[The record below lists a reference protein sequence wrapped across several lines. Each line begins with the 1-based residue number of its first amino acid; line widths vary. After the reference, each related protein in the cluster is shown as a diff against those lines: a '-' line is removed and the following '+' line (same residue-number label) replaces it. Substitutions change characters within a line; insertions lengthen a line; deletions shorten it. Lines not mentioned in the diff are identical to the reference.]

1 MDYKNRCFSKATF
14 TLFLFKQKTCIKTGN
29 KNRKI
34 NTYSFVLQESD
45 HKIVGFIIFASMFNL
60 ANLITGSNMLC
71 GFIAIVLALAGRID
85 IAPLFIFLGAVL
97 DFFDGFVARKIGVS
111 GAMGKQLDSL
121 ADVITFGVAPGVIM
135 LVMIVLGIDNS
146 SLFPA
151 EDTTRVYQN
160 DLTYYTY
167 FQVSAWM
174 QALVYNVPNNFDA
187 SIKFLPFVAMIIPFL
202 SMFRLAK
209 FNIDERQTDRFHG
222 LPTPLNTMFFMFF
235 PLYFS
240 LNVDNWAHQG
250 KFIHLIF
257 DCYTI
262 AGITVVM
269 SLMMITDIPLIAL
282 KFKNFSWKDNK
293 FRYLLVGKSLII
305 ILIFQLWAIPIIVI
319 LYMILSIID
328 NYTTKKY
335 EVQS

>member
-1 MDYKNRCFSKATF
+1 
-14 TLFLFKQKTCIKTGN
+14 
-29 KNRKI
+29 
-34 NTYSFVLQESD
+34 
-45 HKIVGFIIFASMFNL
+45 MFNL

-71 GFIAIVLALAGRID
+71 GFIAIILALAGRID

-121 ADVITFGVAPGVIM
+121 ADVITFGLAPGIIT
-135 LVMIVLGIDNS
+135 LVMIVLGVDTS
-146 SLFPA
+146 SLFPV
-151 EDTTRVYQN
+151 EDSARVYQN

-222 LPTPLNTMFFMFF
+222 LPT
-235 PLYFS
+235 
-240 LNVDNWAHQG
+240 
-250 KFIHLIF
+250 
-257 DCYTI
+257 
-262 AGITVVM
+262 
-269 SLMMITDIPLIAL
+269 
-282 KFKNFSWKDNK
+282 
-293 FRYLLVGKSLII
+293 
-305 ILIFQLWAIPIIVI
+305 
-319 LYMILSIID
+319 
-328 NYTTKKY
+328 
-335 EVQS
+335 

>member
-1 MDYKNRCFSKATF
+1 M
-14 TLFLFKQKTCIKTGN
+14 L
-29 KNRKI
+29 
-34 NTYSFVLQESD
+34 
-45 HKIVGFIIFASMFNL
+45 IFAIMFNL
-60 ANLITGSNMLC
+60 ANFITGSNMLC
-71 GFIAIVLALAGRID
+71 GFLAITLALAGRID

-121 ADVITFGVAPGVIM
+121 ADVITFGVAPGVIT
-135 LVMIVLGIDNS
+135 LVMIVLGVDNS
-146 SLFPA
+146 SLFPV
-151 EDTTRVYQN
+151 EDATRVYQN

-209 FNIDERQTDRFHG
+209 FNIDERQTERFHG

-240 LNVDNWAHQG
+240 LNLDNWAHQG
-250 KFIHLIF
+250 KFIHWIF

-262 AGITVVM
+262 AGIAVLM

-319 LYMILSIID
+319 LYLILSIID